1 MKRRQF
7 LSCATVTATVTATVA
22 ATVAATG
29 GLLTAPARALVIETA
44 PPAIDAAYALR
55 CQVDP
60 VHAGLLQE
68 ARDKLGQNKEAVAA
82 LDALAKDLKQALTC
96 PFCGCNLALDTAP
109 GPVK

>member
-7 LSCATVTATVTATVA
+7 LSCAV
-22 ATVAATG
+22 VAATG
-29 GLLTAPARALVIETA
+29 GLVAAPAQALVIETA

-60 VHAGLLQE
+60 VHAGLVQE
-68 ARDKLGQNKEAVAA
+68 ARVKLGENRDAVAA

-96 PFCGCNLALDTAP
+96 PYCGCNLALETAP
-109 GPVK
+109 PPGKARF